1 MNVSKVIAE
10 AIVDR
15 SKEIRA
21 GIPNRNINLV
31 AAKKR
36 KEDCRH
42 KTERKY
48 EKTPSAPLLFFSKL
62 S

>member
-1 MNVSKVIAE
+1 
-10 AIVDR
+10 VDR
-15 SKEIRA
+15 SKEIRV

-42 KTERKY
+42 KTERKN

>member
-21 GIPNRNINLV
+21 GIPNSNINLV
-31 AAKKR
+31 VAKKR
-36 KEDCRH
+36 KEDCHH
-42 KTERKY
+42 KNERKY
-48 EKTPSAPLLFFSKL
+48 EKTPSALLLFFSKL